1 MTSSRALVT
10 PLEMTECSP
19 QVAIKHYKSPST
31 KALTP
36 ALHSKIESFFQ
47 SQHGDYAGWAQAYLF
62 YSNSKKPEK
71 HPNDN
76 LATPEQQPN
85 DNLAT
90 SVETK
95 QEKPEQQPNDNLAT
109 SVEIKQENVDNG
121 TVVKSSK
128 KRNVKSVKP
137 KVEKRVKVENEKI
150 WSVKSVVK
158 RTVAPSRVSCRTIN
172 RLDYFE
178 GKIE

>member
-1 MTSSRALVT
+1 M
-10 PLEMTECSP
+10 
-19 QVAIKHYKSPST
+19 KHYKAPST

-36 ALHSKIESFFQ
+36 ALHSKIENFFQ

-71 HPNDN
+71 HLKDN
-76 LATPEQQPN
+76 LATSVETKQEKPEKHPN

-95 QEKPEQQPNDNLAT
+95 QEKPEKHPNDNLAA

-150 WSVKSVVK
+150 CSVKSVVK
-158 RTVAPSRVSCRTIN
+158 RTLAPSRVSCRTIN

>member
-1 MTSSRALVT
+1 MTSRRALVT

-76 LATPEQQPN
+76 LAT
-85 DNLAT
+85 

-150 WSVKSVVK
+150 CSVKSVVK

-172 RLDYFE
+172 RLDYSE